1 MVSLAVNRSSARRS
15 QVTLISQVRTEW
27 LKVHPDW
34 TQLGV
39 LARGPDDTYTG
50 APYEQRQR
58 VRQLDTELA
67 SGKLDLEEGRSKV
80 SELTPSSTTVVEFF
94 SYLSEL
100 ILDGRVRP
108 SEVYSVLGP
117 DVARHGRTIR
127 WVLGLGEVKWAPS
140 DFIDDRGTSW
150 NQWTDYVNVN
160 QFHDRTER
168 ILLLFDC
175 LWATLARRGDHNW
188 HLILFC
194 AQVKQNGSGEHCRR
208 RAIRLAA
215 ERGRWI
221 HGIRLQRLLLE
232 SEYVRLRSIH
242 KDRDPLPVSMFVDW
256 APEKLVRQGRW
267 RRRALRTCIR
277 ALRLELERPKNF
289 P

>member
-1 MVSLAVNRSSARRS
+1 
-15 QVTLISQVRTEW
+15 
-27 LKVHPDW
+27 
-34 TQLGV
+34 
-39 LARGPDDTYTG
+39 
-50 APYEQRQR
+50 
-58 VRQLDTELA
+58 
-67 SGKLDLEEGRSKV
+67 
-80 SELTPSSTTVVEFF
+80 
-94 SYLSEL
+94 
-100 ILDGRVRP
+100 
-108 SEVYSVLGP
+108 
-117 DVARHGRTIR
+117 
-127 WVLGLGEVKWAPS
+127 
-140 DFIDDRGTSW
+140 
-150 NQWTDYVNVN
+150 
-160 QFHDRTER
+160 
-168 ILLLFDC
+168 
-175 LWATLARRGDHNW
+175 
-188 HLILFC
+188 LFC